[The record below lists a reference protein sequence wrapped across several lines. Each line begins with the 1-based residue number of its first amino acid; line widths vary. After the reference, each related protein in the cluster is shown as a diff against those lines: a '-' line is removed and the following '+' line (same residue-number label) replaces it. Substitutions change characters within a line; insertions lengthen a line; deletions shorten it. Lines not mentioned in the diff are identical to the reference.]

1 MPPKHILEM
10 KSVTKRF
17 GDVLAVRKLSLQL
30 APGEIYGLIGPN
42 GSGKTTT
49 LKMIA
54 GLYQPTSGSIKVNGF
69 DITSR
74 ATRAK
79 RHIGYIPDEPTAYD
93 RLSGREF
100 LEFVGRLWRLGDSE
114 RNQRISELLAA
125 YGIERL
131 AEAPFGNCS
140 RGTKQKISTVAALLH
155 RPELILIDE
164 PMVGLDPASAQVTK
178 RLLREAAK
186 VGATILISTHTLSV
200 AEELCQHFGVLAQ
213 GRLLEQGT
221 LAQLAVKAKAK
232 GAKVSR
238 LPDGQKLEAYY
249 LALTGEL

>member
-1 MPPKHILEM
+1 MPSKHILEV
-10 KSVTKRF
+10 KSVTKQF
-17 GDVLAVRKLSLQL
+17 GDLFAVRKLSLKL

-54 GLYQPTSGSIKVNGF
+54 GLYRPTSGTIKVNGF
-69 DITSR
+69 DVVSR
-74 ATRAK
+74 PTKAK
-79 RHIGYIPDEPTAYD
+79 RHLGYIPDEPTAYD

-100 LEFVGRLWRLGDSE
+100 LEFVGRLWRLEDGK
-114 RNQRISELLAA
+114 RNRRISRLLAA

-140 RGTKQKISTVAALLH
+140 RGTKQKISTIAALLH
-155 RPELILIDE
+155 KPELILIDE

-186 VGATILISTHTLSV
+186 EGSSILISTHTLPV
-200 AEELCQHFGVLAQ
+200 AEELCQHFGVLDK
-213 GRLLEQGT
+213 GRLVQQGT
-221 LAQLAVKAKAK
+221 LAQLAAKAKAK
-232 GAKVSR
+232 GAKTGR
-238 LPDGQKLEAYY
+238 PPAGQKLEAYY